1 MRLAEDQHQKLKEFA
16 IAKSVSINMIF
27 QKFVEELVEGRILC
41 FTNEPRISL
50 MAPASAY
57 VLIKPKKNNG
67 EVEAISEEEPIQ
79 KAKALKKLME
89 VKE

>member
-1 MRLAEDQHQKLKEFA
+1 MSQAFSVRLEEGQHQKLKDLA
-16 IAKSVSINMIF
+16 IAKNVSINMIF
-27 QKFVEELVEGRILC
+27 QKFVEELTQGNILL

-50 MAPASAY
+50 MAPQSSY
-57 VLIKPKKNNG
+57 VLVKGKNNG
-67 EVEAISEEEPIQ
+67 DREAIE